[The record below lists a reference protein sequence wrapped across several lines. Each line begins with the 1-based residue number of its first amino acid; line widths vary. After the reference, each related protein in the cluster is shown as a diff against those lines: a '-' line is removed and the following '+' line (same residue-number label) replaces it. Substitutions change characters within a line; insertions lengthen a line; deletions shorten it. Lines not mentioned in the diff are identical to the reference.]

1 LVSKPNF
8 DKLTIVAVHMKKTE
22 LVFNKSVYLGKS
34 ILDISKTLMDITI
47 TSFHYNYMIKSEKC
61 RLLMTDIDSLMC
73 EISTSDFFQNILAGV
88 S

>member
-47 TSFHYNYMIKSEKC
+47 TSFHYNYMIKIGKMQTFDDGY
-61 RLLMTDIDSLMC
+61 R
-73 EISTSDFFQNILAGV
+73 
-88 S
+88 